1 MTEEVKK
8 RHGRTKEELAK
19 IGAKTR
25 FKAGKQ
31 QAEIARQGA
40 LASAAVRKERKTI
53 REELEFLLEKK
64 LKNNKGEDI
73 STREAISTAMIG
85 QAIKGNVKA
94 FVAIRDTIGEKPIDE
109 QKITGSLGVKKVFV
123 TKEEQAEVEEHIADV
138 IGDGR

>member
-1 MTEEVKK
+1 MGYGK
-8 RHGRTKEELAK
+8 TKEELAK
-19 IGAKTR
+19 ISKATQFKT
-25 FKAGKQ
+25 GSEQ
-31 QAEIARQGA
+31 VEIARLGGF
-40 LASAAVRKERKTI
+40 ASGKAKRERKTI
-53 REELEFLLEKK
+53 REELEFLLSKQ

-94 FVAIRDTIGEKPIDE
+94 FIAIRDTIGEKPSDKQE
-109 QKITGSLGVKKVFV
+109 ITGSLSVKKVFV

>member
-1 MTEEVKK
+1 MASGKS
-8 RHGRTKEELAK
+8 KEELAK

-25 FKAGKQ
+25 FKAGKK

-40 LASAAVRKERKTI
+40 IASAAVRKERKTI
-53 REELEFLLEKK
+53 REELEFLLAKQ

-94 FVAIRDTIGEKPIDE
+94 FIAIRDTIGENPTDKQE
-109 QKITGSLGVKKVFV
+109 ITGSLCVKKVFV